1 VRTADGSTKV
11 PSSVPEA
18 RRRGIALLPES
29 RKTQGLVLS
38 RSSADNIVLGEWKSL
53 SRWGFAR
60 EETVKRA
67 AAKPAERVRFDP
79 KRLDSLALELSG
91 GNQQKLMLARWLHT
105 EHNILLADE
114 PTRGVDIGAKG
125 DILLAL
131 EQIVASGR
139 SLILVS
145 SELEEVIGLSDR
157 ILVLNGG
164 RLVGTLDAST
174 GPIDPERVL
183 HMMFETDESLVNA
196 RPTGGPQ

>member
-1 VRTADGSTKV
+1 
-11 PSSVPEA
+11 
-18 RRRGIALLPES
+18 
-29 RKTQGLVLS
+29 
-38 RSSADNIVLGEWKSL
+38 
-53 SRWGFAR
+53 
-60 EETVKRA
+60 
-67 AAKPAERVRFDP
+67 
-79 KRLDSLALELSG
+79 
-91 GNQQKLMLARWLHT
+91 MLARWLHT
-105 EHNILLADE
+105 DHNILLADE

-145 SELEEVIGLSDR
+145 SELEEVVGLSDR

-174 GPIDPERVL
+174 GAIDPELVL

-196 RPTGGPQ
+196 RPSGGPQ